1 MISKLVSQIII
12 NEDLVQYSL
21 GALYLSLVPKT
32 KLYLVNNYETFMAFF
47 LSPLILVSYLGV
59 KLHLFKKV
67 SKYTFLSI
75 TLQI

>member
-47 LSPLILVSYLGV
+47 FITIDSRLIFRSEASFIQ
-59 KLHLFKKV
+59 K
-67 SKYTFLSI
+67 S
-75 TLQI
+75 